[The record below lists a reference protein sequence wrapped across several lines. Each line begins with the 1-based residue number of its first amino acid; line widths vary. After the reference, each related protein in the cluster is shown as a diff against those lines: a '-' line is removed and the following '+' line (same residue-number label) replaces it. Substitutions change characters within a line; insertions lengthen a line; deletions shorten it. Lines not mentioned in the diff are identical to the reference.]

1 MRSVEGQVEEMKSI
15 KTALQHIQ
23 STSNDFHTANDI
35 LDDQVESE
43 IHRGHT
49 SIVIVYKG
57 PEQNTLGNL
66 LNLFQLPDSH
76 QCNSRRY

>member
-1 MRSVEGQVEEMKSI
+1 MKLNRRRI

-49 SIVIVYKG
+49 SIVIVYRDPNKTHW
-57 PEQNTLGNL
+57 ELKKILKRKEEDLMHLRLQA
-66 LNLFQLPDSH
+66 F
-76 QCNSRRY
+76 C